1 MGTHLPLLKGSH
13 TRAHTPKQG
22 PSLPWPQC
30 GFVLPAK
37 SLLFRHAFVYIHF
50 PVLCEPSLSA
60 TALSQT
66 IFHRVFQLLVQTAHV
81 RFHERK
87 WVHTRLSEKDR
98 TQRHTRR
105 NRGCFGWGAIITLDT
120 SCTFTNIPGPG
131 VRTAYFAALGSWPG
145 GALEERRKP
154 SGQRCAYACR
164 CSEGVAAPLGFSL
177 LLKLHL
183 CAPRSGLS
191 TLARCGGVTT
201 ALGMLC
207 ALSKCSV
214 RSFQNGLHLCPHSGV
229 GNIPTFPQ
237 RIAHN
242 VSHVEGG
249 SFSSEATVASD
260 LPSDFY
266 KYVNCINN
274 SACRFCCNCFC
285 GMVR

>member
-1 MGTHLPLLKGSH
+1 MIGQSVGSDASPLSCFLFRPRKSREKRRKRSH
-13 TRAHTPKQG
+13 TNVSSTLSTRSSTP
-22 PSLPWPQC
+22 
-30 GFVLPAK
+30 PA
-37 SLLFRHAFVYIHF
+37 
-50 PVLCEPSLSA
+50 
-60 TALSQT
+60 
-66 IFHRVFQLLVQTAHV
+66 QTAHV

-87 WVHTRLSEKDR
+87 RVHTRLSEKDR
-98 TQRHTRR
+98 TQRLTGR
-105 NRGCFGWGAIITLDT
+105 NTGRFGWGRYHYPRSVPHVHEHPRAGYQNGKLCRFGGLAGCT
-120 SCTFTNIPGPG
+120 SEG
-131 VRTAYFAALGSWPG
+131 
-145 GALEERRKP
+145 RRKP

>member
-1 MGTHLPLLKGSH
+1 M
-13 TRAHTPKQG
+13 
-22 PSLPWPQC
+22 
-30 GFVLPAK
+30 
-37 SLLFRHAFVYIHF
+37 
-50 PVLCEPSLSA
+50 
-60 TALSQT
+60 
-66 IFHRVFQLLVQTAHV
+66 
-81 RFHERK
+81 

-98 TQRHTRR
+98 TQRLTRR
-105 NRGCFGWGAIITLDT
+105 NRGRFGWGWYHYSRSVPHVHQHPRAGYQNGKL
-120 SCTFTNIPGPG
+120 CRFWGL
-131 VRTAYFAALGSWPG
+131 VV
-145 GALEERRKP
+145 GAP
-154 SGQRCAYACR
+154 
-164 CSEGVAAPLGFSL
+164 EGVAAPLDFSL

-214 RSFQNGLHLCPHSGV
+214 RRFQNGLHLCPHSGV

>member
-1 MGTHLPLLKGSH
+1 MPLLKGSH

-131 VRTAYFAALGSWPG
+131 IRTAYFAAFGAWSWVLSKNAESLGT
-145 GALEERRKP
+145 AMRL
-154 SGQRCAYACR
+154 CASLSR
-164 CSEGVAAPLGFSL
+164 GVAAPLGCVIFL
-177 LLKLHL
+177 LLSKLRL
-183 CAPRSGLS
+183 VRPALRAFPRVRDEGWYHYPQR
-191 TLARCGGVTT
+191 TLRAAETPDGR
-201 ALGMLC
+201 
-207 ALSKCSV
+207 LSK
-214 RSFQNGLHLCPHSGV
+214 RL
-229 GNIPTFPQ
+229 T
-237 RIAHN
+237 
-242 VSHVEGG
+242 
-249 SFSSEATVASD
+249 
-260 LPSDFY
+260 
-266 KYVNCINN
+266 
-274 SACRFCCNCFC
+274 CRFLRP
-285 GMVR
+285 GSLH

>member
-1 MGTHLPLLKGSH
+1 MNPQHQQKRKICQSCRLKLYLRPSFIVFFNFSH
-13 TRAHTPKQG
+13 KRPTFAFMRESGYTLGFRRRIAHSGPHAETRGVSDGGGITTLGA
-22 PSLPWPQC
+22 
-30 GFVLPAK
+30 
-37 SLLFRHAFVYIHF
+37 FR
-50 PVLCEPSLSA
+50 
-60 TALSQT
+60 
-66 IFHRVFQLLVQTAHV
+66 
-81 RFHERK
+81 
-87 WVHTRLSEKDR
+87 
-98 TQRHTRR
+98 
-105 NRGCFGWGAIITLDT
+105 
-120 SCTFTNIPGPG
+120 TFTNNPGPG
-131 VRTAYFAALGSWPG
+131 IRTANFAAFGSWSG

>member
-1 MGTHLPLLKGSH
+1 MCPFPIYPLYTQAEILSLDKPIADCFLFRPRKSREKRRKRSH
-13 TRAHTPKQG
+13 TNVSSTLSTRSSTP
-22 PSLPWPQC
+22 
-30 GFVLPAK
+30 PA
-37 SLLFRHAFVYIHF
+37 
-50 PVLCEPSLSA
+50 
-60 TALSQT
+60 
-66 IFHRVFQLLVQTAHV
+66 QTAHV

-87 WVHTRLSEKDR
+87 WVHTRLRQQDR
-98 TQRHTRR
+98 TQRLTRR
-105 NRGCFGWGAIITLDT
+105 NRGVLDGGAITTLGAFH
-120 SCTFTNIPGPG
+120 TFTNIPGPG

-249 SFSSEATVASD
+249 SFSSEATVV
-260 LPSDFY
+260 L
-266 KYVNCINN
+266 
-274 SACRFCCNCFC
+274 
-285 GMVR
+285 

>member
-1 MGTHLPLLKGSH
+1 MGVV
-13 TRAHTPKQG
+13 
-22 PSLPWPQC
+22 SLPSERFTRF
-30 GFVLPAK
+30 GNPA
-37 SLLFRHAFVYIHF
+37 
-50 PVLCEPSLSA
+50 
-60 TALSQT
+60 
-66 IFHRVFQLLVQTAHV
+66 
-81 RFHERK
+81 
-87 WVHTRLSEKDR
+87 W
-98 TQRHTRR
+98 
-105 NRGCFGWGAIITLDT
+105 
-120 SCTFTNIPGPG
+120 PG

-183 CAPRSGLS
+183 CAPLSGLS

-214 RSFQNGLHLCPHSGV
+214 RRFQNGLHLCPHSGV

-237 RIAHN
+237 RIARN

>member
-1 MGTHLPLLKGSH
+1 MGGGGITTLGAFH
-13 TRAHTPKQG
+13 TVRKPCVAGCQNG
-22 PSLPWPQC
+22 
-30 GFVLPAK
+30 
-37 SLLFRHAFVYIHF
+37 
-50 PVLCEPSLSA
+50 VLC
-60 TALSQT
+60 
-66 IFHRVFQLLVQTAHV
+66 
-81 RFHERK
+81 RF
-87 WVHTRLSEKDR
+87 WVLAV
-98 TQRHTRR
+98 
-105 NRGCFGWGAIITLDT
+105 GA
-120 SCTFTNIPGPG
+120 PK
-131 VRTAYFAALGSWPG
+131 
-145 GALEERRKP
+145 ERREP